1 MKLFFIFILMLLSL
15 SFFTACEAGKFKSR
29 PTLETRAP
37 TPGNDPNNAHWI
49 E

>member
-1 MKLFFIFILMLLSL
+1 MKLIIIFTLMLFTI

-37 TPGNDPNNAHWI
+37 TPTTNPNNAHWI